1 MRIACFTCFAC
12 IGCFAPDTSETPKQA
27 KQMNHSETVTLYNK
41 NQDYTNKVM
50 TYTFNLEYSALQCQW
65 YSRIHLHYAT
75 LDSSQRQPAPLHP
88 SLRNTF
94 EHFQSPPTWLA

>member
-50 TYTFNLEYSALQCQW
+50 
-65 YSRIHLHYAT
+65 
-75 LDSSQRQPAPLHP
+75 
-88 SLRNTF
+88 
-94 EHFQSPPTWLA
+94 